1 MIIKTKRVKSG
12 DNDSKEETKV
22 QTVSDEKPGYKL
34 KRKVVES
41 VRTKIKPGVSK
52 AVHESANDLKSLI
65 IKS

>member
-1 MIIKTKRVKSG
+1 MIIRTKRVKSEDG
-12 DNDSKEETKV
+12 EAKV

>member
-1 MIIKTKRVKSG
+1 MIIRTKRVKSG
-12 DNDSKEETKV
+12 DKDSKEETKV

-52 AVHESANDLKSLI
+52 AVHESAEDFKNLI
-65 IKS
+65 IK